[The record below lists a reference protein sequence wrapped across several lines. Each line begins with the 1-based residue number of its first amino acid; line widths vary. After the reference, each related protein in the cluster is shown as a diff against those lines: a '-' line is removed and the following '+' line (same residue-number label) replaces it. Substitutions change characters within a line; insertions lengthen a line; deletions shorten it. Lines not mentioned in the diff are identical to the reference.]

1 MNSTVFL
8 VALADGRVLYDS
20 LKDRIHPVGR
30 FWNTF
35 TYSQFYDY
43 FNCLQVSESVLASAF
58 TSSAVSGIPS
68 PILGSTTTSTVCR

>member
-43 FNCLQVSESVLASAF
+43 FNCLQVSQ
-58 TSSAVSGIPS
+58 
-68 PILGSTTTSTVCR
+68 CKHR